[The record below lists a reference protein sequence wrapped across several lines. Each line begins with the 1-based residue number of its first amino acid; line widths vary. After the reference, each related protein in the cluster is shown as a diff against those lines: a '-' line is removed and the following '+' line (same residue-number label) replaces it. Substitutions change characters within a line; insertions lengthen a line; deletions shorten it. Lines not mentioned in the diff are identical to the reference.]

1 MFPSYRNQLTGF
13 YMMGILTVKGLTL
26 TFRTVKNLCPDLQ
39 KPPFKIPGYAPGFE
53 TFSHS
58 QEHEKIF
65 MQENCIPS
73 SENLYNFYNSYNSI
87 VPCVHEMTIHFKHP
101 EACAAY
107 VAHAMC

>member
-73 SENLYNFYNSYNSI
+73 SENLLIPNWCIDINSPSAKAKENTKQKESI
-87 VPCVHEMTIHFKHP
+87 VK
-101 EACAAY
+101 
-107 VAHAMC
+107 